1 MSASQ
6 VDNSQLEVLL
16 INNQSSPVL
25 VPSLAFP
32 NPTGYPSSNLV
43 TDISLV
49 NCGRQTG
56 RWYKAVVRNG
66 CWCKAVV
73 RTGRWYKA
81 VVRNGCWCKLVCEI
95 HQETESNQALQQS
108 MQLLC
113 FQSYT
118 QQLTTQYTSVSN
130 PFYWYKVWS
139 QGFKWTVNCN
149 NRSLFCT
156 SLLQTMQW
164 SYSSTSLHVVIY
176 LFIYFNL
183 TMIFQGA

>member
-56 RWYKAVVRNG
+56 RWYKLSCGMDADAKLSCGLDADTKLSCGMDADANLFVKSIRKQ
-66 CWCKAVV
+66 KAIKHSS
-73 RTGRWYKA
+73 KA
-81 VVRNGCWCKLVCEI
+81 C
-95 HQETESNQALQQS
+95 
-108 MQLLC
+108 
-113 FQSYT
+113 SYCVFSLT

-149 NRSLFCT
+149 NRSLF
-156 SLLQTMQW
+156 L
-164 SYSSTSLHVVIY
+164 YIFIANHAVVI
-176 LFIYFNL
+176 
-183 TMIFQGA
+183 Q